1 MKKKNRLFLILLV
14 LICSNLF
21 CSYSKNKYV
30 KVTGYIHVYGNE
42 PFTYLGIKTID
53 NKEYEISA
61 NEEQTS
67 MLWKTQGT
75 KIEITGIILPKKET
89 REFNMLKDGKIEVAE
104 WKEIK

>member
-1 MKKKNRLFLILLV
+1 
-14 LICSNLF
+14 
-21 CSYSKNKYV
+21 
-30 KVTGYIHVYGNE
+30 
-42 PFTYLGIKTID
+42 
-53 NKEYEISA
+53 
-61 NEEQTS
+61 